1 VAVDDQPV
9 DGVDALHRRLS
20 RVPPGSA
27 LTLQVVRRT
36 QLVNIALTVREPP

>member
-1 VAVDDQPV
+1 VDDQTV
-9 DGVDALHRRLS
+9 DGVDALHRHLS

-36 QLVNIALTVREPP
+36 QRVNIALTVREPP